1 MAAST
6 SAAPAPEPAPVR
18 SSEPTPQAHSDS
30 SRYIPT
36 EQPSGGG
43 SFGKVVLVLFLLII
57 LGVAGAWYFW
67 GVETIVV
74 CSPPNV
80 KVFLDE
86 KEIAPESYGRYV
98 IPHLSRKPHLL
109 KIQSPGFADTIQKLD
124 FPLTSSR
131 EWVNIRLVPSHR

>member
-1 MAAST
+1 VQS
-6 SAAPAPEPAPVR
+6 PEPAP
-18 SSEPTPQAHSDS
+18 QAYSGS
-30 SRYIPT
+30 TRYTPT

-98 IPHLSRKPHLL
+98 IPHLSRKLHLL
-109 KIQSPGFADTIQKLD
+109 KIQSPGFADTIQRLD
-124 FPLTSSR
+124 FPLTSSH